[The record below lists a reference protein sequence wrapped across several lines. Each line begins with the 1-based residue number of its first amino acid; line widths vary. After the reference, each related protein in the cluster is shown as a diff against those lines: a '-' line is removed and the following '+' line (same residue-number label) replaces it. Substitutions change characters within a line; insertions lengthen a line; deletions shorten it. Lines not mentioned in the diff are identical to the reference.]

1 MSPIQTGDVLI
12 IPSSSGPNKLVKGTI
27 QWSQDWGKDYSQDYY
42 MGLVEVKG
50 KGGQKALCFI
60 QHDRYQPSGDY
71 EVTIDHNWQYG
82 QKDKSGQGRFAV
94 LQNSGYKMYQHRFT
108 TAAIKN
114 LVMTPNGN
122 AKEVGGALG
131 YGNEMALAEQAQK
144 IMDQAAKVFGDNMHT
159 F

>member
-1 MSPIQTGDVLI
+1 MSPIQAGDVLI
-12 IPSSSGPNKLVKGTI
+12 IPSSSGPNKLVKCTI

-71 EVTIDHNWQYG
+71 EVTIDHSWQYG
-82 QKDKSGQGRFAV
+82 QKDASGQGRFAV
-94 LQNSGYKMYQHRFT
+94 LQNSGYKMFQHRFT
-108 TAAIKN
+108 TAAVKN
-114 LVMTPNGN
+114 LGTTPNGN
-122 AKEVGGALG
+122 AKEVGNALG
-131 YGNEMALAEQAQK
+131 YGNEVSALEQLQKLAET
-144 IMDQAAKVFGDNMHT
+144 AAKVFGDNMRQ

>member
-1 MSPIQTGDVLI
+1 MSPIQAGDVLI
-12 IPSSSGPNKLVKGTI
+12 IPSSSGPNKLVKGNI
-27 QWSQDWGKDYSQDYY
+27 KWSQDWGKDYSQDYY

-94 LQNSGYKMYQHRFT
+94 LQNSGYKMFQHRFT
-108 TAAIKN
+108 KAAIEN
-114 LVMTPNGN
+114 LAVNKSDN
-122 AKEVGGALG
+122 AKEVGIALG
-131 YGNEMALAEQAQK
+131 YGDGMAFLGQLQPIIDNASK
-144 IMDQAAKVFGDNMHT
+144 LFGDNMHQ